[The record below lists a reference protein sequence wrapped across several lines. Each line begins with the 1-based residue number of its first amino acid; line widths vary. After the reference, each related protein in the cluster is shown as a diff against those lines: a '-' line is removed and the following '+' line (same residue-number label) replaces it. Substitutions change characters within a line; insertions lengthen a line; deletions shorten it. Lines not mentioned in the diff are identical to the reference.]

1 MDNLERLNKCPLCK
15 SGLFLNLKEITD
27 HAISGKKFLLCKCS
41 KCNLIFTNPRPEKES
56 ISQYYQSDDYISH
69 KDKSNNI
76 TNILYKIVRKIT
88 IRQKLDWLN
97 NNNIKKGSLLD
108 IGCGTG
114 YFLEA
119 AAKDGWKT
127 IGLEP
132 DETARKIALEKHIT
146 IVSDIAELPVKK
158 HYQCITMFHVLEHIH
173 KLRKTGKKLYE
184 LLKRDGTLFIAVPN
198 YNSFDSNYYDKYWAG
213 LDVPRHL
220 YHFTQE
226 TIHVFAKEHNFKIIN
241 TIPMKFDSY
250 YVSLLSEQY
259 KDKDSP
265 LWKRYHK
272 GITLG
277 LKSNQWAKDND
288 NNYSS
293 LLFILKKK

>member
-27 HAISGKKFLLCKCS
+27 HAISREQFLLCKCS
-41 KCNLIFTNPRPEKES
+41 QCQLVFTNPRPAKES
-56 ISQYYQSDDYISH
+56 INKYYQSEDYISH
-69 KDKSNNI
+69 RDQSNNL
-76 TNILYKIVRKIT
+76 TNFLYKNVRKYT
-88 IRQKLDWLN
+88 IRQKLGWLKEN
-97 NNNIKKGSLLD
+97 NLKKGNLLD

-114 YFLEA
+114 YFLQA
-119 AAKDGWKT
+119 AAKDGWKA

-132 DETARKIALEKHIT
+132 DNTARNRALQKRLP
-146 IVSDIAELPVKK
+146 IVSDISELPKK
-158 HYQCITMFHVLEHIH
+158 KLYQCITMFHVLEHIH
-173 KLRKTGKKLYE
+173 QLRKTGKKLYE
-184 LLKRDGTLFIAVPN
+184 ILKSDGTLFIAVPN
-198 YNSFDSNYYDKYWAG
+198 YNSYDSQYYAEYWAG

-226 TIHVFAKEHNFKIIN
+226 TIHFFANAHNFKVTN

-250 YVSLLSEQY
+250 YVSMLSEQY
-259 KDKDSP
+259 KNNP
-265 LWKRYHK
+265 LWKRYWK
-272 GITLG
+272 GVTMGIQ
-277 LKSNQWAKDND
+277 SNKWAKNNE